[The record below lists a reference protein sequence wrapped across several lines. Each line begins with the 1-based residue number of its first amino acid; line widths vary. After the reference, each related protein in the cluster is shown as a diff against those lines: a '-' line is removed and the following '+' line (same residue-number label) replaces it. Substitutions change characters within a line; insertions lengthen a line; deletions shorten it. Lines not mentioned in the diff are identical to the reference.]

1 MGSSFY
7 YCPHLP
13 LHPPIN
19 RATHEPMSRPNP
31 PLAPRLDPLL
41 LLRAYAMGIFPMADD
56 RDAEDIYWVEPKTR
70 GILPLESFHLSKS
83 LRKLLI
89 SGRYRVTSDTAF
101 RAVIA
106 QCAASAPDRPSTW
119 INALIEEAFIVLHTL
134 GHAHS
139 VEVWDDVPLG
149 QGYPPRLVGGLYGL
163 SLGRAF
169 FGESMFSRADNTSKL
184 ALAWLV
190 ARMKA
195 GGFELLDCQFITDH
209 LASLGAIEISRSDYL
224 VRLHSA
230 LGDSVGVAL
239 SSTLGAGDLGA
250 GALGAGVLVAA
261 DLAGGDWAAL
271 EPLLAGGLTLPGEPW
286 TPAMPSRSGLSTS
299 AGLTAGPPPGVV
311 IAQLLTM
318 TS

>member
-1 MGSSFY
+1 
-7 YCPHLP
+7 
-13 LHPPIN
+13 
-19 RATHEPMSRPNP
+19 MSRPNP

-56 RDAEDIYWVEPKTR
+56 REAEDIYWVEPKTR
-70 GILPLESFHLSKS
+70 GILPLDGFHLSKS
-83 LRKLLI
+83 LRKLVR
-89 SGRYRVTSDTAF
+89 SDRYRVTSDSAF
-101 RAVIA
+101 RAVISE
-106 QCAASAPDRPSTW
+106 CAASAPDRPSTW
-119 INALIEEAFIVLHTL
+119 INSLIEEAFIVLHAL

-139 VEVWDDVPLG
+139 VEVWDDTPLAEG
-149 QGYPPRLVGGLYGL
+149 RPPRLVGGLYGL

-195 GGFELLDCQFITDH
+195 GGYALLDCQFITDH

-224 VRLHSA
+224 ARLHSA
-230 LGDSVGVAL
+230 LGDSVGAAL
-239 SSTLGAGDLGA
+239 SSDLGAGEAAAGALAGRALAA
-250 GALGAGVLVAA
+250 GALGAGALAA
-261 DLAGGDWAAL
+261 GDWGAL
-271 EPLLAGGLTLPGEPW
+271 DPLLAGGLTLPGEPS
-286 TPAMPSRSGLSTS
+286 TPASPSRSGLSTS